1 MNTEYTLSEAEQSV
15 LNNARRLLGPNLADY
30 LLSGL
35 GEAEVTHRRA
45 FSASGTSAESEGFS
59 YRFEMVSD
67 SKEGLPIGR
76 DPLVMAALTAMLR
89 ERQPMDEKVGFG
101 LDDMLKILQ
110 WPQGKESHL
119 MVRRAVQRYASTT
132 FGLIEQ
138 PLPEEAT
145 GSQFKRLVI
154 GYETISKPPAVKRG
168 ARHLII
174 KVQFWP
180 HFINA
185 FNIYD
190 RKHFLGVE
198 FQTLREIRQIP
209 YSRNEQATSDNIS

>member
-1 MNTEYTLSEAEQSV
+1 MNSEYTLSEAEQSV

-35 GEAEVTHRRA
+35 GETRITHRRA
-45 FSASGTSAESEGFS
+45 FRALGSSAGSEGVT

-67 SKEGLPIGR
+67 SKEGLPIER
-76 DPLVMAALTAMLR
+76 DPLVMAVLINFLR
-89 ERQPMDEKVGFG
+89 ERQPMDEKVGFDI
-101 LDDMLKILQ
+101 DDMLKILQ
-110 WPQGKESHL
+110 WPQSKESHL
-119 MVRRAVQRYASTT
+119 MVTRAVERYASTT
-132 FGLIEQ
+132 YCLIDQ
-138 PLPEEAT
+138 PLPEEAS

-154 GYETISKPPAVKRG
+154 GYETISKPPTVKRG

-198 FQTLREIRQIP
+198 FQTLREIQGIP
-209 YSRNEQATSDNIS
+209 FEEA

>member
-1 MNTEYTLSEAEQSV
+1 VNTNYNLSEAEQVV
-15 LNNARRLLGPNLADY
+15 LSTARRLLGPNLADF

-35 GEAEVTHRRA
+35 GEAQVTHRRSFA
-45 FSASGTSAESEGFS
+45 APAPVSQGEEVS

-76 DPLVMAALTAMLR
+76 DPLVMAVLINFLR
-89 ERQPMDEKVGFG
+89 ERQPMDEKVSFSV
-101 LDDMLKILQ
+101 DDMLKILQ
-110 WPQGKESHL
+110 WPPSKESHL
-119 MVRRAVQRYASTT
+119 IVTRAVERYASTT

-138 PLPEEAT
+138 PLPEDASS
-145 GSQFKRLVI
+145 SQFKRLVI
-154 GYETISKPPAVKRG
+154 GYETISKPPTVKRG

-190 RKHFLGVE
+190 RKHYLGVE
-198 FQTLREIRQIP
+198 FQTLREIQETTFER
-209 YSRNEQATSDNIS
+209 A